1 MKHQIDPKIDCV
13 FKRLL
18 GSEDNQ
24 NLLVH
29 FLNAVLSSELKQPI
43 TSVLI
48 LNPYNDKEHI
58 DDKLSIVD
66 VKARD
71 RQDQLYQMEIQLA
84 CYASLPVRVI
94 YTWADVYSQQL
105 QSGNKYSE
113 LKPTYSIWLLDEN
126 IVKDDD
132 KYLHRYKFRDDSG
145 QALTG
150 HGGIWLLELKKFHT
164 QHINNEQERW
174 LQFFKDG
181 NTFNDDKELPVWM
194 QTQEMRQAMNTL
206 RQFSEKEKNYFAYQA
221 RQDFIRQQNTIQ
233 FEYESALQELQEAR
247 EREQQALAEKK
258 EALAEKNE
266 ALAEKNEALA
276 EKDAANQREQQALI
290 EKEAALLELANLK
303 ALLANM

>member
-1 MKHQIDPKIDCV
+1 MKHQIDPKVDCV

-29 FLNAVLSSELKQPI
+29 FLNAVLASELKQPI
-43 TSVLI
+43 TSVSI
-48 LNPYNDKEHI
+48 LNPYNDKEYL

-71 RQDQLYQMEIQLA
+71 DANQLYQIEIQLA
-84 CYASLPVRVI
+84 YYTSLPARII

-105 QSGNKYSE
+105 QSGNQYTE

-126 IVKDDD
+126 VVKDDNN
-132 KYLHRYKFRDDSG
+132 YLHSYKFRDDSG
-145 QALTG
+145 QSLTS
-150 HGGIWLLELKKFHT
+150 HGGIWLLELKKFHA

-174 LQFFKDG
+174 LQFFSEGK
-181 NTFNDDKELPVWM
+181 TLNDDKGLPDWM

-233 FEYESALQELQEAR
+233 FEYESALQELR
-247 EREQQALAEKK
+247 EREQK
-258 EALAEKNE
+258 ERVEKNE
-266 ALAEKNEALA
+266 ALKREQLALA
-276 EKDAANQREQQALI
+276 
-290 EKEAALLELANLK
+290 EKEAALAEVEKLK
-303 ALLANM
+303 ALLAEK